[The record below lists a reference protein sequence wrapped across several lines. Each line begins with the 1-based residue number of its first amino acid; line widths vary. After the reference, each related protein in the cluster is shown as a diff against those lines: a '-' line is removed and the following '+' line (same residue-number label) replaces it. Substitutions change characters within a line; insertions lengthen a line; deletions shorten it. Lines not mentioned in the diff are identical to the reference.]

1 MGSFR
6 ENHRKLLD
14 RVKRNL
20 KPTLISRKGGVS
32 LDELNRDYE
41 ELNGERIPYQN
52 LRFQTLEAFLRSIP
66 DVCSLHMKQ
75 GLLMVAGVVDESN
88 EHIARMIRCQK
99 SKTRKK
105 KSCLRPPH
113 RPSQSRGKGG
123 YSQRKKPINHV
134 KKELVVDMIAGLS
147 INKKVLKVTVGGVA
161 VYRCRVETILEGRV
175 YGLFATQVERMYEKK
190 YEEELPKDWCF
201 KLTSTGAVRVEER
214 SGQTVVFCV
223 QSYKHSRNLPCL
235 PLPPGSNWDISI
247 CAVTATNQLFFQFNN
262 NQDDLEELVIKMNED
277 YSTSTFPLL
286 ARKLKQDEVCCASVN
301 GAFYRVRIIDT
312 KDKSECTCF
321 FLDFGLET
329 VVAVEAL
336 QELHPQFFELPAQ
349 AVPAILAKVKVEQS
363 VEGKELEFVRN
374 TLDGESFVAI
384 VDNRDELGDWYK
396 EEHDAP
402 LLFLIDSS
410 RANMAVKINKY
421 FTKMEISTLSNN
433 ANNNKDHLNST
444 VSASRTSSSSTPLHG
459 LVHYSDS
466 DHSSDLPT
474 YSITKPKTSI
484 SNHPNLDLSDSP
496 TAPKLNTAPLPSV
509 SIPTPG
515 SMYHITVIKVTSPDH
530 IQIVPHVSKNDY
542 SRLQWQMT
550 DYYSQKSNQVTKSDN
565 LLAVGHVVAFRD
577 PESNCWLRGQIF
589 RVFNLIPHSVIKAI
603 IKLVDKGCYKSCV
616 AVSDVQPLMERF
628 RELPSQACLA
638 RLAEVHAS
646 KVGWREEVVTWFREV
661 SLNKDFVAHVHGVE
675 KNENNDEIMLLKL
688 YNTAL
693 PNVRVNINHEVMRRQ
708 EQCNAK

>member
-1 MGSFR
+1 MGSFKD
-6 ENHRKLLD
+6 NQLKLLD

-66 DVCSLHMKQ
+66 DVCTLHMKQ

-105 KSCLRPPH
+105 KSCLRPQH
-113 RPSQSRGKGG
+113 RPSQSRGRGG
-123 YSQRKKPINHV
+123 YSQRKTPTNCV
-134 KKELVVDMIAGLS
+134 KKESVVDMMAGLS

-161 VYRCRVETILEGRV
+161 VYRSRVETILEGRV
-175 YGLFATQVERMYEKK
+175 YGLFATQVGRMYEKK
-190 YEEELPKDWCF
+190 YGEELPKDWCF
-201 KLTSTGAVRVEER
+201 KLTSIGAVRVEQRTGEA
-214 SGQTVVFCV
+214 VVFCV
-223 QSYKHSRNLPCL
+223 QSYKHSRNLPGL
-235 PLPPGSNWDISI
+235 PLPPGSNWDISV
-247 CAVTATNQLFFQFNN
+247 CAVTSTNQLFFQFNK
-262 NQDDLEELVIKMNED
+262 NQDDLEELVTKMNED
-277 YSTSTFPLL
+277 YSTSNFPLL

-336 QELHPQFFELPAQ
+336 QELHPQFFDLPAQ
-349 AVPAILAKVKVEQS
+349 AVPATLAKVKVEQS
-363 VEGKELEFVRN
+363 VEEEELEFVRS

-384 VDNRDELGDWYK
+384 VDNRDEFGEWFR
-396 EEHDAP
+396 EENDAP
-402 LLFLIDSS
+402 LLFLFDSN
-410 RANMAVKINKY
+410 RTNMAVKINKY
-421 FTKMEISTLSNN
+421 FTKMEASTLSND
-433 ANNNKDHLNST
+433 ANNNKDHLEPT
-444 VSASRTSSSSTPLHG
+444 VSSSKKKSSSSPLYG

-474 YSITKPKTSI
+474 YSITKAKTSN
-484 SNHPNLDLSDSP
+484 SNNPDLDLSVSP
-496 TAPKLNTAPLPSV
+496 TAPIYSTAPLPFL

-515 SMYHITVIKVTSPDH
+515 SSYHITVIKVTSPDH
-530 IQIVPHVSKNDY
+530 IQIVSYSSKKKY
-542 SRLQWQMT
+542 SQLQWQMT
-550 DYYSQKSNQVTKSDN
+550 DYYSQKSNQVTTSDN
-565 LLAVGHVVAFRD
+565 LFSVGHVVAVRD
-577 PESNCWLRGQIF
+577 PESNCWVRGQIF

-603 IKLVDKGCYKSCV
+603 IKLVDQGCYKSCT
-616 AVSDVQPLMERF
+616 AVSDVQPLLERF
-628 RELPSQACLA
+628 RELPAQACLA

-661 SLNKDFVAHVHGVE
+661 SVNKDFVAIVHDVE
-675 KNENNDEIMLLKL
+675 KNEKNDEVMLLKL
-688 YNTAL
+688 YNTVL
-693 PNVRVNINHEVMRRQ
+693 PNVQVNLNREVMKRQ
-708 EQCNAK
+708 EQWNAK